1 MAWSKCVGVYFLNV
15 FLSQLLTSWS
25 NGAIAVHFNL
35 NTWEKPSEEWGIE
48 EASRDRNHSPKL
60 FETSTLL
67 VRSTPL
73 SSNCHL
79 SCVNFWIKINKEDSI
94 DWCCFHLI
102 SPPTVSYEKG
112 QRVVDWIAKEF
123 VLVRINKMWDEWH
136 GQSLDIKGG
145 QDDWF
150 RYDWWE
156 KESHHDES

>member
-1 MAWSKCVGVYFLNV
+1 MF

-25 NGAIAVHFNL
+25 NGAIVVHFNP

-48 EASRDRNHSPKL
+48 EASRDRNHSPKP

-67 VRSTPL
+67 NETTNSSFLQL
-73 SSNCHL
+73 SFILCKL
-79 SCVNFWIKINKEDSI
+79 LNKNKKGDSI

-102 SPPTVSYEKG
+102 SRPTISYEKG

-136 GQSLDIKGG
+136 GQSQDIKGG